1 MIVSYD
7 VDGVLAE
14 KPPLSDKKWGKMNG
28 QERNA
33 RKDFLN
39 DWYRNAAPLIQPKE
53 EKFYAISARKAEP
66 NIYNITMKWLD
77 EHYPERV
84 LGLYLL
90 MGSRTVENAA
100 SFKAETV
107 LSLNIERHY
116 EDNKKVLRAMA
127 KRIPASVELRFW
139 EKGMLDPIPYIIR

>member
-1 MIVSYD
+1 
-7 VDGVLAE
+7 
-14 KPPLSDKKWGKMNG
+14 
-28 QERNA
+28 
-33 RKDFLN
+33 
-39 DWYRNAAPLIQPKE
+39 
-53 EKFYAISARKAEP
+53 
-66 NIYNITMKWLD
+66 
-77 EHYPERV
+77 
-84 LGLYLL
+84 